1 MGHLAGP
8 VQEHLGQKPEVTG
21 TPIGKWVPA
30 AIKLVAVLLVYKI
43 LEAKLQHAGVRRQ
56 KVKRLSTLGLGK
68 LASGPCGTMRRE
80 LRQVQGQ
87 RPTGELG
94 G

>member
-56 KVKRLSTLGLGK
+56 KVKRYQPWAWESWLQ
-68 LASGPCGTMRRE
+68 GPAA
-80 LRQVQGQ
+80 
-87 RPTGELG
+87 P
-94 G
+94 